1 MLKILVIT
9 LFILAPTWSAHPQML
24 REVSDLE
31 KLKNG
36 PPSVGIE
43 GELEVVLPFPF
54 TDLEVAPW
62 SSTNLIELRIEK
74 TEPQDGG
81 FVYDFRYI
89 GYEPGE
95 HDLRDYLRSKDGKGA
110 DVVLPDL
117 LKVKVISFLPEN
129 HDGSLI
135 PTPLSEI
142 PYLGGYWRKMTGV
155 VMIWVG
161 LGLAW
166 VTYFRNGKGRS

>member
-1 MLKILVIT
+1 MLTLLV
-9 LFILAPTWSAHPQML
+9 LAPTLSAYPQML

-43 GELEVVLPFPF
+43 GKLEVVLPSA
-54 TDLEVAPW
+54 DLEVEPW

-74 TEPQDGG
+74 IEPQDGG
-81 FVYDFRYI
+81 SVYDFRYI

-95 HDLRDYLRSKDGKGA
+95 YDLRDYLRSKDGKIA
-110 DVVLPDL
+110 DVL
-117 LKVKVISFLPEN
+117 LLDPLRVKVISLLPEN

-142 PYLGGYWRKMTGV
+142 PYLGGYWRKMTGI
-155 VMIWVG
+155 VMIWAG

-166 VTYFRNGKGRS
+166 VTYFRNGRGRS